1 MLRSIA
7 VIRSVGGSRWVAD
20 GGLYIQLISV
30 HGLLRGHDLELGRDA
45 DTGGQTKYVVELAL
59 ALAQHPDVERLDLLT
74 RKVED
79 AKVHPDY
86 AVDEEP
92 LAANASII
100 RLPCGPRR
108 YLRKE
113 SLWPHLDSFVDQ
125 AVKFMRR
132 IGRVPDLV
140 HSHYVDAGYVGAR
153 LASLLEVPLAHT
165 GHSLGRVKRQRL
177 LDQGMAAEAIETEYR
192 IAARIEAEEV
202 ALDNAAFV
210 VASTQQEV
218 EEQYA
223 QYDNYHPKRMIV
235 IPPGVDLG
243 RFYPPRA
250 GRFRPPMLDELSRF
264 LRQPGKPMI
273 LAMSRP
279 DRRKNIATLVRAY
292 GEHPE
297 LQGVANLVIVA
308 GNRDNIQVMDKGARE
323 VLSELLLLIDRYDLY
338 GKVAY
343 PKHHQPEEVPYLYRL
358 AAKSKGV
365 FVNPALTE
373 PFGLTLIEAAAS
385 GLPIVATE
393 DGGPRDIVAHC
404 KNGLL
409 VDPLD
414 ADRMSAALLVV
425 LTDRVGWQ
433 RRAKAGV
440 QGANRH
446 FSWQGHVRTYLK
458 EVKKVIRKSNKR
470 TIAKRPTSRL
480 PISDRVLIC
489 DVDNTLVGDRAPLS
503 QLLES
508 LAGMDEHIGFGI
520 ATGRYLESTLKTL
533 KEWSI
538 TGVDF
543 LLTSV
548 GSEIYY
554 NTSRRMVAD
563 TTWARHIDYR
573 WHPEAVRNV
582 LRDLPGIRLQPREEQ
597 RTFKIS
603 YFYDPAKAPR
613 VRDIVR
619 RLRQADLHVNVIY
632 SHQAYLDVLPIR
644 ASKGLAVRYLATKWG
659 FHPDRVLVA
668 GDAGSDEDMLSGDT
682 LGVVVGNH
690 SAELDRLRGRDRI
703 YFAQGRCAAGILEGM
718 DYYDFFGSMR
728 PPDSQEDS

>member
-1 MLRSIA
+1 M
-7 VIRSVGGSRWVAD
+7 GD
-20 GGLYIQLISV
+20 HGLYVQLISV
-30 HGLLRGHDLELGRDA
+30 HGLLRGHGLELGRDA
-45 DTGGQTKYVVELAL
+45 DTGGQTKYVVELAR
-59 ALAQHPDVERLDLLT
+59 ALAHHPDVDRVDLLT

-79 AKVHPDY
+79 ARVHPDY

-92 LAANASII
+92 LADNAFII

-125 AVKFMRR
+125 AIKYIRR
-132 IGRVPDLV
+132 AGRVPDLI
-140 HSHYVDAGYVGAR
+140 HSHYADAGYVGAR
-153 LASLLEVPLAHT
+153 LASLLETPLVHT
-165 GHSLGRVKRQRL
+165 GHSLGRDKRRRL
-177 LDQGMAAEAIETEYR
+177 MDQGMPAEAIEAEYR
-192 IAARIEAEEV
+192 ITARIEAEEF

-218 EEQYA
+218 DEQYS
-223 QYDNYHPKRMIV
+223 QYDNYHPKRMVV
-235 IPPGVDLG
+235 IPPGVDLD
-243 RFYPPRA
+243 RFYPPKA
-250 GRFRPPMLDELSRF
+250 GRFRPPMYDELSRF
-264 LRQPGKPMI
+264 LSQPSKPMI

-279 DRRKNIATLVRAY
+279 DRRKNIAALLRAY
-292 GEHPE
+292 GENRD
-297 LQGVANLVIVA
+297 LQALANLVIVA
-308 GNRDNIQVMDKGARE
+308 GNRDDIQSMDKGARE
-323 VLSELLLLIDRYDLY
+323 VLVELLMLIDRYDLY

-365 FVNPALTE
+365 FINPALTE

-393 DGGPRDIVAHC
+393 DGGPQDIVAHC
-404 KNGLL
+404 KNGILIN
-409 VDPLD
+409 PLD
-414 ADRMSAALLVV
+414 TEAMSAALVAVLV
-425 LTDRVGWQ
+425 DRVGWQ

-446 FSWQGHVRTYLK
+446 FSWQGHVKTYFK
-458 EVKKVIRKSNKR
+458 EVKKVINRGGKR
-470 TIAKRPTSRL
+470 TIALRRSSRL

-489 DVDNTLVGDRAPLS
+489 DVDHTLVGNRDSLAR
-503 QLLES
+503 LLEQ
-508 LAGMDEHIGFGI
+508 LAGDKEHVGFGI

-533 KEWSI
+533 KDWSI
-538 TGVDF
+538 TGIDF
-543 LLTSV
+543 LITSV

-554 NTSRRMVAD
+554 NTSRRLIAD
-563 TTWARHIDYR
+563 GVWARHINHR
-573 WHPEAVRNV
+573 WQPQAVRDV
-582 LRDLPGIRLQPREEQ
+582 LKGLPGIRLQPPEEQ
-597 RTFKIS
+597 RDYKIS
-603 YFYDPAKAPR
+603 YFYDPDKAPR
-613 VRDIVR
+613 IRDIVR

-644 ASKGLAVRYLATKWG
+644 ASKGSAVRYLASKWG

-690 SAELDRLRGRDRI
+690 SPELDKLRGRDRI
-703 YFAQGRCAAGILEGM
+703 YFAEGECAAGILEGM
-718 DYYDFFGSMR
+718 DYYDFFGTMR
-728 PPDSQEDS
+728 PPGTQGGS